1 MKENIISIE
10 NLHKSFPDK
19 PICKNASFGIHRGD
33 KIGLIG
39 INGCGKSTFL
49 KMLVDREPVDEGKI
63 TMRNNLKIG
72 YLPQIPEL
80 NQEATI
86 FEQIYFSDNPKFV
99 MLRKYHDLLDNLG
112 KQPELQDEL
121 AALEQKMIA
130 AGVWE
135 IETRARKYLS
145 ILGFEDF
152 TQKVKVLSG
161 GQKRRLDL
169 ARMMIDDPDVLI
181 LDEPTNHLDIDTIE
195 WFQDFLANF
204 DGSVI
209 FVTHDR
215 YFLDT
220 VSTRIMEIEAGE
232 IRFFDGNYSF
242 YLKQKEL
249 LIVDVQRKET
259 RRKAQLSKE
268 MKWLQRGAKA
278 RSSKPKNHIDRVKE
292 LIDKSYLTTN
302 QDMDISFQS
311 KRMGKT
317 ILELN
322 NAGKSYGD
330 KELFQ
335 DFNHIFQKMERIGVI
350 GANGCGKTTLLR
362 LITEEVE
369 PDEGKI
375 KQGMNTHFAY
385 FKQDSEDFDKD
396 MSVLDYIRSSAD
408 NIRTEDGV
416 LHSASEMLQRF
427 LFEGKMQHSKIRSLS
442 GGERKRLYLLKSL
455 MFGSNFIILDEPTND
470 LDIQTLEIL
479 EDYLD
484 AFRGCLLVV
493 SHDRF
498 FLDRVVDYLFIFE
511 EDKIIKFPGN
521 YSDYLLV
528 KRFKEEE
535 KKELLDANKLAAKQI
550 EKQTKVPSK
559 RLSFNETRELEQ
571 LETKMA
577 ELEEENSSLTNEIET
592 NAANLKSDD
601 FSRITSRQQ
610 DISDELEELE
620 MRWLELEEKK
630 G

>member
-10 NLHKSFPDK
+10 NLDKSFPDK
-19 PICKNASFGIHRGD
+19 PICNHASFGIHRGD

-49 KMLVDREPVDEGKI
+49 KMLVGREPLDDGKI
-63 TMRNNLKIG
+63 TLRNNLKIG

-80 NQEATI
+80 NPEASI
-86 FEQIYFSDNPKFV
+86 FEQIYFSENPKFV
-99 MLRKYHDLLDNLG
+99 LLRKYHDLMDSLE
-112 KQPELQDEL
+112 KQPELQSEL
-121 AALEQKMIA
+121 AKLEREMIA
-130 AGVWE
+130 GGIWE

-152 TQKVKVLSG
+152 TQKVKFLSG

-195 WFQDFLANF
+195 WFQDFLTNF

-220 VSTRIMEIEAGE
+220 VSTRVMEIEAGD
-232 IRFFDGNYSF
+232 IRFFEGNYSF

-249 LIVDVQRKET
+249 QIVDSQRKET

-268 MKWLQRGAKA
+268 MKWLQRGARA

-292 LIDKSYLTTN
+292 LLDKSYLTTN

-322 NAGKSYGD
+322 NTGKSYGEN
-330 KELFQ
+330 ELFTG
-335 DFNHIFQKMERIGVI
+335 FNHIFQKMERIGII
-350 GANGCGKTTLLR
+350 GANGCGKTTLLK
-362 LITEEVE
+362 LITEEVK
-369 PDEGKI
+369 PDDGKI

-385 FKQDSEDFDKD
+385 FKQDSESFDKD

-416 LHSASEMLQRF
+416 LHSASEMLIRF
-427 LFEGKMQHSKIRSLS
+427 MFDGKMQQSKIKSLS

-484 AFRGCLLVV
+484 AFKGCLLVV

-511 EDKIIKFPGN
+511 DDEIIKFPGN

-535 KKELLDANKLAAKQI
+535 KKEVLEAKKLAEKQI
-550 EKQTKVPSK
+550 EKQSKAPSK
-559 RLSFNETRELEQ
+559 RLSYNETRELKQ
-571 LETKMA
+571 IETKMS
-577 ELEEENSSLTNEIET
+577 ELEEENSSLTTEIET
-592 NAANLKSDD
+592 NAANLSSAD

-610 DISDELEELE
+610 KISEDLEELE